1 MTFNEFVEDFGVLLI
16 MVVLF
21 VIVFII
27 PNWKQQKQKRKM
39 IDNLQ
44 KGDIIITL
52 GGIFGE
58 IITLK
63 QEYMV
68 INVIDTNVN
77 ITLVRSAVK
86 KVVDLD
92 KRPE

>member
-1 MTFNEFVEDFGVLLI
+1 MTFNEFVENFGVLLI